1 MHRTPCAFALVLVL
15 AAAPALA
22 AGDTIQ
28 IVGSAFT
35 LRPILDRWVETFRRA
50 HPETRVRVAGDGTA
64 DGPAALISGR
74 AQIAAMSRPMSPG
87 EIKVFRDRYDFDPL
101 GVPVGLDMVAVY
113 VHAGNPVERLTLRQL
128 DAIFSE
134 GRRCGANAPAKRW
147 GDVGLDGE
155 WTERPI
161 RIFGRRSASGTGGF
175 FQQVALCGGLLR
187 GSLQEKA
194 GGGAVAAAVAES
206 AYAIGFGNR
215 VEDTAGVKVVAI
227 ARSEDDAQV
236 LPDREGLHS
245 GDYPLTRELFLYAR
259 RPPGEA
265 IDPDIAAF
273 LAFAVSAEGQAIV
286 EQAGFVRVPEASV
299 RESLV
304 RLR

>member
-1 MHRTPCAFALVLVL
+1 MHRAPCALALTLVL

-35 LRPILDRWVETFRRA
+35 VRPILDRWVETFRRA
-50 HPETRVRVAGDGTA
+50 QPEIHFRVSGEGTA
-64 DGPAALISGR
+64 EGPAALISGR
-74 AQIAAMSRPMSPG
+74 AQIAALSRPMSAG
-87 EIKVFRDRYDFDPL
+87 ETKVFRDRHGFDPL
-101 GVPVGLDMVAVY
+101 GVPVGVDSVAVY
-113 VHAGNPVERLTLRQL
+113 VHAGNPLEGLTLRQL

-134 GRRCGANAPAKRW
+134 GRRCGATALAKRW

-155 WTERPI
+155 WADRPI
-161 RIFGRRSASGTGGF
+161 RIYGRRPASGTGGF
-175 FQQVALCGGLLR
+175 FQQAALCGGLLR
-187 GSLQEKA
+187 GSLQEKP

-206 AYAIGFGNR
+206 AYAIGFGKR
-215 VEDTAGVKVVAI
+215 VENAAGVKVVAV
-227 ARSEDDAQV
+227 ALGEDDAYL

-245 GDYPLTRELFLYAR
+245 GDYPLTRQLFLYAR

-265 IDPDIAAF
+265 FDADIAAF
-273 LAFAVSAEGQAIV
+273 LAFAVSDEGQAIV

-299 RESLV
+299 QESLA

>member
-1 MHRTPCAFALVLVL
+1 MHRTPCALALSLVL

-22 AGDTIQ
+22 AEDTIQ

-35 LRPILDRWVETFRRA
+35 VRPILDRWVETFRRA
-50 HPETRVRVAGDGTA
+50 HPETRVRVSGEGTA
-64 DGPAALISGR
+64 EGPAALISGR
-74 AQIAAMSRPMSPG
+74 AQIAAMSRPMSAG
-87 EIKVFRDRYDFDPL
+87 EIKVFRDRHGFDPL
-101 GVPVGLDMVAVY
+101 GVPVGLDSVAVY
-113 VHAGNPVERLTLRQL
+113 VHAGNPVEHLSLRQL

-134 GRRCGANAPAKRW
+134 GRRCGAKQPAKRW

-155 WTERPI
+155 WAERPI
-161 RIFGRRSASGTGGF
+161 RIFGRRSTSGTGGF
-175 FQQVALCGGLLR
+175 FQNVALCGGLLL
-187 GSLQEKA
+187 GSLQEKPGS
-194 GGGAVAAAVAES
+194 GGVAAAVAES

-215 VEDTAGVKVVAI
+215 VEDAAGVKAVAV
-227 ARSEDDAQV
+227 ARSEDDAYV

-245 GDYPLTRELFLYAR
+245 GNYPLTRQLFLYAR

-265 IDPDIAAF
+265 LDPDIAAF

-286 EQAGFVRVPEASV
+286 EQAGFLRVPEASV
-299 RESLV
+299 QESLA